1 VAAVLVGVLLGVS
14 VMAGVRMAPWWDSF
28 LGTQV
33 LPASGTRRPTA
44 DLDSCV
50 GGSTCL
56 SPTQLS
62 EELLRLVALITGE
75 RARVG
80 CRPVRLDSRL
90 QQAAQAHADAI
101 ANGGRPSHI
110 DDEQRTPQD
119 RAESAGY
126 HGRVQE
132 NLAVGLATADTV
144 MDLWLDE
151 RVDPSLRT
159 RLDNCGA
166 VALGMGYSPRRATD
180 AYGTGIWV
188 LVLGQQES
196 A

>member
-1 VAAVLVGVLLGVS
+1 MLLGVT
-14 VMAGVRMAPWWDSF
+14 VMAGVRTAPWWDSF
-28 LGTQV
+28 LGIQA
-33 LPASGTRRPTA
+33 LPASGTERPTD
-44 DLDSCV
+44 DLDSCA
-50 GGSTCL
+50 GGATCL

-62 EELLRLVALITGE
+62 EELLRLVALVTGE
-75 RARVG
+75 RALAG

-101 ANGGRPSHI
+101 ADGGRPSHI
-110 DDEQRTPQD
+110 DDEQRSPQD

-159 RLDNCGA
+159 RLNNCGA
-166 VALGMGYSPRRATD
+166 VALGMGYSPRRAAD
-180 AYGTGIWV
+180 AYGTGVWV

-196 A
+196 V